1 MMKTLKITYPQIVFG
16 TKDVEVSD
24 EIAEMVLNGC
34 CEEKADFIISQIT
47 DLDFN
52 WIPESRK
59 GLISCVDMGYST
71 IKEL

>member
-1 MMKTLKITYPQIVFG
+1 MKKLKITYPQIVFE
-16 TKDVEVSD
+16 TKEIEVSD
-24 EIAEMVLNGC
+24 EVAENALNGC

-52 WIPESRK
+52 WIPESRM

-71 IKEL
+71 IKEVV